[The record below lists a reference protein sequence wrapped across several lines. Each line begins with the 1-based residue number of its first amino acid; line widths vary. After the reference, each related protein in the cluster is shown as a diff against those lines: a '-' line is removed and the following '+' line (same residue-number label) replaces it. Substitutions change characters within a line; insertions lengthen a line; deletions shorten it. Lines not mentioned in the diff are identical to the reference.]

1 MADPN
6 PIEAARLLGVIRGYA
21 TALDDLE
28 AWLVDRI
35 ARAENAMARIRS
47 VNGNP
52 TGSPRSALTRKARL
66 DGSLTAT
73 PFQRAAPDSSR
84 SGAGTTIRALPRST

>member
-6 PIEAARLLGVIRGYA
+6 PIDHARLLGVIRGYA

-52 TGSPRSALTRKARL
+52 NGSPRHTANVVRLGNVNTRRHQLRYALDVVREWR
-66 DGSLTAT
+66 D
-73 PFQRAAPDSSR
+73 Q
-84 SGAGTTIRALPRST
+84 

>member
-6 PIEAARLLGVIRGYA
+6 PIDHARLLGVIRGYA

-35 ARAENAMARIRS
+35 ARAEKAEARIRAT
-47 VNGNP
+47 NARP
-52 TGSPRSALTRKARL
+52 LGSPRHTANVVRLGNVNTRRHQLRYALDVVREWR
-66 DGSLTAT
+66 D
-73 PFQRAAPDSSR
+73 Q
-84 SGAGTTIRALPRST
+84 